1 MSYESLSTIV
11 VLVIVIIIMVGWLP
25 VRTAKGMRKVAEH
38 REDRYSSS
46 LHLVEMD
53 DGTRFSD
60 EHTPQAKGIIM
71 ADQTRNAKYTP
82 EHVAHVRQLRRAAI
96 RRRRIVVVSLL
107 TIAVVVLA
115 ISFPLHF
122 SPLFA
127 LIPAAALATVL
138 ALGVHASAQA
148 REWERK
154 VAAERRRQRKAAH
167 DKAMQE
173 ARAVGRAANAA
184 QVGAGRSKEPVPE
197 GAQTG
202 EPATDVM
209 EQREI
214 RRALREAQEEQAR
227 ALAAREARRA
237 ARRQEAERQAA
248 EEAAREQARA
258 LAEAQQAAA
267 AAQPVRPVDEMR
279 PQTVAEAVSGVE
291 ASDETNE
298 LSSVR
303 PSRAL
308 DAVDMASSP
317 DLISFSLGAPRNGIE
332 LKSQTPESL
341 EIKSTKQVAKAVPVE
356 QEDQSQADASADA
369 AVDAAAEPGTQADA
383 AQPEQEPQADAAE
396 SRPASDAQTAPLS
409 DTAAFHAAEINRDVD
424 APEATAE
431 SLSVGLDAILSR
443 RSA

>member
-38 REDRYSSS
+38 REDKYSSS

-107 TIAVVVLA
+107 TIAIVVLA

-154 VAAERRRQRKAAH
+154 VAAERRKQRKAAH
-167 DKAMQE
+167 DKAMRD
-173 ARAVGRAANAA
+173 ARAVGRAAAAA
-184 QVGAGRSKEPVPE
+184 QVGAGDARSDETVRSE
-197 GAQTG
+197 TRGDASG

-237 ARRQEAERQAA
+237 
-248 EEAAREQARA
+248 
-258 LAEAQQAAA
+258 
-267 AAQPVRPVDEMR
+267 
-279 PQTVAEAVSGVE
+279 
-291 ASDETNE
+291 
-298 LSSVR
+298 
-303 PSRAL
+303 
-308 DAVDMASSP
+308 
-317 DLISFSLGAPRNGIE
+317 
-332 LKSQTPESL
+332 
-341 EIKSTKQVAKAVPVE
+341 
-356 QEDQSQADASADA
+356 
-369 AVDAAAEPGTQADA
+369 
-383 AQPEQEPQADAAE
+383 
-396 SRPASDAQTAPLS
+396 
-409 DTAAFHAAEINRDVD
+409 
-424 APEATAE
+424 
-431 SLSVGLDAILSR
+431 
-443 RSA
+443 